1 MANKRRG
8 EINAELDGKTY
19 TLCLTLGALA
29 ELEDAFSAKDMIALT
44 ERFASGRLSAK
55 DAVKIIGAGMR
66 GGGHDVSDA
75 DIAAMHIAGGAKA
88 FAEIVVRLLSAT
100 FAGDREVEPD
110 PARPTRRRPKP
121 GRPISRGTR

>member
-8 EINAELDGKTY
+8 EISAELDGKTY

-29 ELEDAFSAKDMIALT
+29 ELEDAFSATDMIALT
-44 ERFASGRLSAK
+44 ERFATGRLSAK

-75 DIAAMHIAGGAKA
+75 DIAAMHATGGAKA
-88 FAEIVVRLLSAT
+88 FAEIVVRLLTAT
-100 FAGDREVEPD
+100 FAGQGEAEPD
-110 PARPTRRRPKP
+110 PVRPTKRRPKP
-121 GRPISRGTR
+121 GRPSSRGTR